1 MVATLGSGSPGAR
14 SLTSSLSDMQMTD
27 QLTVGDL
34 QAGFSIQRA
43 GGELSLS
50 YIRREVAFSDR
61 NKSLSDTE
69 DFAGITFT
77 MRR

>member
-1 MVATLGSGSPGAR
+1 
-14 SLTSSLSDMQMTD
+14 MTD
-27 QLTVGDL
+27 QVTVGDL
-34 QAGFSIQRA
+34 QAGLSIQRA

-50 YIRREVAFSDR
+50 YIRREMKFSDR
-61 NKSLSDTE
+61 NRSLSDTE